1 MRNKTTTLAPA
12 RGGEGRVR
20 GRLALL
26 FLYAALACGAQAG
39 EAQPAPADAQLEKR
53 VMEVSQE
60 LRCLVCQNQTIA
72 DSSAPLAVDLRG
84 QVREKL
90 EQGMTREQIID
101 YMVER
106 YGEFVRYRPAMTAK
120 TVLLWFGPALALLIA
135 VFMLVRRL
143 RLRHRAAAP
152 AALTAEERARAAA
165 WLARNDETR

>member
-1 MRNKTTTLAPA
+1 MRK
-12 RGGEGRVR
+12 VF
-20 GRLALL
+20 LL
-26 FLYAALACGAQAG
+26 VFCAALSCGAQAG
-39 EAQPAPADAQLEKR
+39 EAQPAAADPQLEKR

-90 EQGMTREQIID
+90 EQGMTQDQIID

-120 TVLLWFGPALALLIA
+120 TVVLWFGPALALFIA
-135 VFMLVRRL
+135 VVMLVRRL
-143 RLRHRAAAP
+143 RVRHRAAAP
-152 AALTAEERARAAA
+152 ALLTDEERARAAA